1 MGCTNFTIKNI
12 QEEELMRETQSGRT
26 KGTISRGVAVAT
38 LGSFLFV
45 VLGWML
51 VVPAPATAGVAISDK
66 LSVYGDVRVRY
77 EQDREDRT
85 GTNIDRDRDRARF
98 RARFGFKHK
107 TTDKITVGMRFATE
121 ADSLQSPHQTMG
133 VSGGASD
140 DFGIDRAYIETK
152 WGKGGFLW
160 LGKHGISF
168 WEQNEQFW
176 DGDIQPEGVGAG
188 YKFGLG
194 DDTNLLLQ
202 STYTYINDEGW
213 ATNRNN
219 GINEDDTG
227 LSLQG
232 VLTKGGGTA
241 AIGTLMVNDDDGHD
255 LAGGSADYYIG
266 SVQYKTKAGDLP
278 IKLGA
283 DYLWSDDLWYTSS
296 STSGPC
302 VTCEDT
308 GYVLNASTKKGNMS
322 FQFKHYDIGLNSV
335 PLQGAVSQDNF
346 RFSSN
351 FEGQRY
357 QVGYNF
363 GNGVKAD
370 FRIYDQDQKYTGT
383 LTNAGGHVQNSEDN
397 VRYQVN
403 LNAKF

>member
-194 DDTNLLLQ
+194 DGSLLLQ

-213 ATNRNN
+213 ANSSTN

-227 LSLQG
+227 MSLQA
-232 VLTKGGGTA
+232 VYTRGGGTA
-241 AIGTLMVNDDDGHD
+241 AIGALMVNDDADQD
-255 LAGGSADYYIG
+255 LAGGSADYYIA
-266 SVQYKTKAGDLP
+266 SLQYELGTTLP
-278 IKLGA
+278 LKLGV
-283 DYLWSDDLWYTSS
+283 DYLFSDRVNDSAGVNT
-296 STSGPC
+296 GFEGK
-302 VTCEDT
+302 EDT
-308 GYVLNASTKKGNMS
+308 GYVINASTKTGNWS
-322 FQFKHYDIGLNSV
+322 LQVKHYDVGLNSV

-351 FEGQRY
+351 FTGQRY

-363 GNGVKAD
+363 GDGVKMD
-370 FRIYDQDQKYTGT
+370 FRVYEQSDKVTGIGGTVQD
-383 LTNAGGHVQNSEDN
+383 HVMN
-397 VRYQVN
+397 VEENTRLQVN